1 LREPPV
7 TQTLPGSVAAKALEV
22 KPRGQAIAGAGV
34 LIRISVKAAAFA
46 GFEDLLNRIRA
57 AFARRSD
64 ASRRQGDETPIEKV
78 ENSYWLLMHELNGTA
93 PSQTWVPVGPTGAVV
108 EADGGIRAFVLSN
121 TLNTYVPIIVKGLPS
136 VNQEFDKYITTSGN
150 EVYSTICVASFLFLL
165 SFVVV
170 FLPCC
175 MPESTKPPLPA
186 PPVERA
192 APPAPVVISPPPP
205 PPAPVF
211 VREVEPQMR
220 YNVQGAPIKH
230 FGPPIGG
237 SGWKPAPQTEYT
249 VPIRTSPE
257 TEGQL
262 GFSDGFGGGESISE
276 APQVASRN
284 SQYGGPAGFNTP
296 TLELQQSHGK
306 PYGYG

>member
-1 LREPPV
+1 MGA
-7 TQTLPGSVAAKALEV
+7 LPGEILSRALEIQ
-22 KPRGQAIAGAGV
+22 PTGQAISGAGV
-34 LIRISVKAAAFA
+34 LVRITVKSAAFQ
-46 GFEDLLNRIRA
+46 GFQELLNRIRA
-57 AFARRSD
+57 AFARRRD
-64 ASRRQGDETPIEKV
+64 VQRRQATPVQQV
-78 ENSYWLLMHELNGTA
+78 EDSYWLLMHELNGTA
-93 PSQTWVPVGPTGAVV
+93 PAQSWVPVGPTGAVV
-108 EADGGIRAFVLSN
+108 EEDGDIRTIVLSN
-121 TLNTYVPIIVKGLPS
+121 KLGTYVPMVVKGLPS
-136 VNQEFDKYITTSGN
+136 VSQEFDKYITSSGN

-170 FLPCC
+170 LLPCC
-175 MPESTKPPLPA
+175 MPETTKPPLPA
-186 PPVERA
+186 PPVERK

-237 SGWKPAPQTEYT
+237 SGWKPAPQTEYS

-262 GFSDGFGGGESISE
+262 GFSDGFGGGASASEVSTWSGFVVRSE
-276 APQVASRN
+276 AVFVFSD
-284 SQYGGPAGFNTP
+284 
-296 TLELQQSHGK
+296 
-306 PYGYG
+306 